1 MIKLKDLLEISKTG
15 TSKGSEEL
23 GGYKGFVKPE
33 DFEEYK
39 KYMEKKAPKGSV
51 LVEGVNDKGI
61 FKAVFLAGGP
71 GSGKTY
77 VVKQLF
83 GIPDKLNIS
92 MSGMKMVNSDKELK
106 FLLKKYGFGTDLDKM
121 PDEVFQ
127 NLTDPKQKDY
137 SGLRDFAKSLT
148 KERMRL
154 YQQGKLGMIIDG
166 TGHDFGKIQR
176 MKADLEADGYDTYMV
191 MVNTSLEVA
200 QERNQ
205 LRDRVLPPALLEKS
219 WKDVQKNIGS
229 FQALFK
235 NNFVIVDNSKHL
247 SPKQAEAKFVP
258 LVTKVVR
265 KFVNLPIK
273 NKLGKAWVEKQ
284 KLLKRRK

>member
-1 MIKLKDLLEISKTG
+1 MIKLIDLLEASKTS
-15 TSKGSEEL
+15 TTQGSEEM
-23 GGYKGFVKPE
+23 GGYSGFVKPE
-33 DFEEYK
+33 EFESYK
-39 KYMEKKAPKGSV
+39 KWIAKTLKV
-51 LVEGVNDKGI
+51 QLVEGIQDKGI

-77 VVKQLF
+77 VAKQIF
-83 GIPDKLNIS
+83 GIPDRFNIS

-106 FLLKKYGFGTDLDKM
+106 FLLNKYGFGTELDKM
-121 PDEVFQ
+121 PNEVFKD
-127 NLTDPKQKDY
+127 LTAKGQ

-166 TGHDFGKIQR
+166 TGHDFGKIQK

-200 QERNQ
+200 QARNK
-205 LRDRVLPPALLEKS
+205 LRDRVLPEDLLAKS
-219 WKDVQKNIGS
+219 WTDVQKNIGS

-235 NNFVIVDNSKHL
+235 NNFVVVDNSKHL
-247 SPKQAEAKFVP
+247 NDKQAEAKFVP
-258 LVTKVVR
+258 LVTKVIR
-265 KFVNLPIK
+265 KFVAKPIK
-273 NKLGKAWVEKQ
+273 NKLGKKWVEKQ
-284 KLLKRRK
+284 KLLNRRK